1 MGFFTG
7 LFSRLAKQEEHPE
20 NEILDRHGVTR
31 SEIEGFV
38 LEELERRRDERRSLE
53 LQWQI
58 NSNFLYGNQRCDINL
73 KSGTV

>member
-58 NSNFLYGNQRCDINL
+58 NSNFLYGNQRLSLIHI
-73 KSGTV
+73 